1 MTRAEYLAELDKY
14 LRKLPKADYYEAAE
28 NSSQLELNEGRIKDS
43 SITVADTKEE
53 NGYDYTDP
61 SELAINHVTI
71 KGKNT
76 INGGNININTTLV
89 NPRDIAYHVT
99 TRGSIK
105 LSSRFSN
112 VKLNTD
118 AATRA
123 TSFYSDI
130 ANAVNQLDITVKQGN
145 LSIH

>member
-14 LRKLPKADYYEAAE
+14 LRKLPKANYYEAAE

-61 SELAINHVTI
+61 SELAINHVT
-71 KGKNT
+71 
-76 INGGNININTTLV
+76 
-89 NPRDIAYHVT
+89 

-112 VKLNTD
+112 AKLNTD
-118 AATRA
+118 AATGA
-123 TSFYSDI
+123 TSFHSDI
-130 ANAVNQLDITVKQGN
+130 ANTVNQGD

>member
-14 LRKLPKADYYEAAE
+14 LRKLPKADYYETAE
-28 NSSQLELNEGRIKDS
+28 NSRQLELNEGRIKDS

-61 SELAINHVTI
+61 SELAINHVT
-71 KGKNT
+71 
-76 INGGNININTTLV
+76 
-89 NPRDIAYHVT
+89 
-99 TRGSIK
+99 TRGNIK

-112 VKLNTD
+112 AKLNTD
-118 AATRA
+118 AATGA
-123 TSFYSDI
+123 TSFHSDI

>member
-14 LRKLPKADYYEAAE
+14 LRKLPKANYYEAAE

-71 KGKNT
+71 R
-76 INGGNININTTLV
+76 GN
-89 NPRDIAYHVT
+89 
-99 TRGSIK
+99 IK

-112 VKLNTD
+112 AKLNTD
-118 AATRA
+118 AATGA
-123 TSFYSDI
+123 TSFHSDI
-130 ANAVNQLDITVKQGN
+130 ANTVNQGD

>member
-28 NSSQLELNEGRIKDS
+28 NSRQLELNEGRIKDS

-53 NGYDYTDP
+53 NDYTEP
-61 SELAINHVTI
+61 SELAINHATI

-76 INGGNININTTLV
+76 INGGDININTTLA
-89 NPRDIAYHVT
+89 NLRDIAYHVT
-99 TRGSIK
+99 TRGNIK
-105 LSSRFSN
+105 LSSHFSN
-112 VKLNTD
+112 AKLNTD
-118 AATRA
+118 AATGA
-123 TSFYSDI
+123 TSFHSDI
-130 ANAVNQLDITVKQGN
+130 ANAVNQLDITVNKGD

>member
-28 NSSQLELNEGRIKDS
+28 NSNQLELNEGRIKDS

-76 INGGNININTTLV
+76 INGGDININTTLA
-89 NPRDIAYHVT
+89 NLRDIAYHVT
-99 TRGSIK
+99 TRGNIK
-105 LSSRFSN
+105 LSSHFSN
-112 VKLNTD
+112 TKLNTD
-118 AATRA
+118 AATGA
-123 TSFYSDI
+123 TSFHSDI
-130 ANAVNQLDITVKQGN
+130 ANTVNQGN

>member
-14 LRKLPKADYYEAAE
+14 LRKLPKADYHEAAE
-28 NSSQLELNEGRIKDS
+28 DSSQLELNDGSIKDS
-43 SITVADTKEE
+43 SITVADTKKE
-53 NGYDYTDP
+53 NDYTEP
-61 SELAINHVTI
+61 SELAINHATI

-76 INGGNININTTLV
+76 INGGDININTTLA
-89 NPRDIAYHVT
+89 NLRDIAYYVT
-99 TRGSIK
+99 TRGNIK

-112 VKLNTD
+112 AKLNTD
-118 AATRA
+118 AATGA
-123 TSFYSDI
+123 TSFHSDI

>member
-28 NSSQLELNEGRIKDS
+28 NSRQLELNEGRIKDS

-53 NGYDYTDP
+53 NDYTEP
-61 SELAINHVTI
+61 SELAINHATI

-76 INGGNININTTLV
+76 INGGDININTTLA
-89 NPRDIAYHVT
+89 NLRDIAYHVT

-105 LSSRFSN
+105 LSSHFSN
-112 VKLNTD
+112 AKLNTD
-118 AATRA
+118 AATGA
-123 TSFYSDI
+123 TSFHSDI

>member
-14 LRKLPKADYYEAAE
+14 LRKLPKADYHEAAE
-28 NSSQLELNEGRIKDS
+28 DSSQLELNDGSIKDS

-76 INGGNININTTLV
+76 INGGDININTTLA
-89 NPRDIAYHVT
+89 NLRDIAYHVT

-105 LSSRFSN
+105 LSSHFSN
-112 VKLNTD
+112 AKLNTD
-118 AATRA
+118 AVTGA
-123 TSFYSDI
+123 TSFHSDI
-130 ANAVNQLDITVKQGN
+130 ANAVNQLDITVNQGD

>member
-28 NSSQLELNEGRIKDS
+28 NSRQLELNEGRIKDS

-53 NGYDYTDP
+53 NDYTEP
-61 SELAINHVTI
+61 SELAINHATI

-76 INGGNININTTLV
+76 INGGDININTTLA
-89 NPRDIAYHVT
+89 NLRDIAYHVT

-105 LSSRFSN
+105 LSSHFSN
-112 VKLNTD
+112 AKLNTD
-118 AATRA
+118 AVTGA
-123 TSFYSDI
+123 TSFHSDI
-130 ANAVNQLDITVKQGN
+130 ANAVNQLDITVNKGD

>member
-28 NSSQLELNEGRIKDS
+28 NSNQLELNEGRIKDS

-71 KGKNT
+71 KEKNT
-76 INGGNININTTLV
+76 INGGDININTTLA

-112 VKLNTD
+112 AKLNTD
-118 AATRA
+118 EATGG
-123 TSFYSDI
+123 TSCHSDI
-130 ANAVNQLDITVKQGN
+130 ANTVNQGG
-145 LSIH
+145 LS